1 MALEAK
7 HIYEISAIQLKKELK
22 YHEKSIVYLFSNGC
36 TSKYCLPLSV
46 YENYAEENGYNLFL
60 VMTGY
65 ANLSETLSQNIS
77 LPLYTVD
84 AEVYDTKWNYTY
96 MKRFENELNNL
107 PLNAKSLK
115 YQGNIYFFE
124 KDSLVKVQR
133 EL

>member
-1 MALEAK
+1 
-7 HIYEISAIQLKKELK
+7 
-22 YHEKSIVYLFSNGC
+22 
-36 TSKYCLPLSV
+36 
-46 YENYAEENGYNLFL
+46 
-60 VMTGY
+60 MTGY